1 MPTIVRLMQIS
12 LSICDSKK
20 KRKHTHTRGQ
30 DVEALNMPG
39 KLDLMEA

>member
-20 KRKHTHTRGQ
+20 KENTHTRGQ